1 MNDDMT
7 RERLVQGVSELETRA
22 GPPLPLAQSLHQALQ
37 GAVFP
42 LTAEQLTWVAREN
55 EAPPVMLTLLGALPR
70 GRFASVDDVAVAL
83 EQDLPADA
91 DTAAP
96 PSVPPTR

>member
-7 RERLVQGVSELETRA
+7 RERLVQGVSELETRV
-22 GPPLPLAQSLHQALQ
+22 GQPQPLAQPLHQALM

-42 LTAEQLTWVAREN
+42 LTAEQLSWVAREN

-70 GRFASVDDVAVAL
+70 GRFASVDDVALAL
-83 EQDLPADA
+83 AQGLGAQP
-91 DTAAP
+91 
-96 PSVPPTR
+96 

>member
-7 RERLVQGVSELETRA
+7 RERLGLGLREVEPSSASLAPEAPSVS
-22 GPPLPLAQSLHQALQ
+22 LAQSLQQALR

-55 EAPPVMLTLLGALPR
+55 EAPAHVLSLLGALPR
-70 GRFASVDDVAVAL
+70 GRFPSVDTVARVL
-83 EQDLPADA
+83 GDA
-91 DTAAP
+91 GF
-96 PSVPPTR
+96 

>member
-7 RERLVQGVSELETRA
+7 RERLGLGLREVEPSPA
-22 GPPLPLAQSLHQALQ
+22 PLAPVVFLAHSLQQALQ

-55 EAPPVMLTLLGALPR
+55 EAPSHVLSQLGALPR
-70 GRFASVDDVAVAL
+70 GRF
-83 EQDLPADA
+83 
-91 DTAAP
+91 
-96 PSVPPTR
+96 PSVEAVVHAVEDLTA

>member
-7 RERLVQGVSELETRA
+7 RERLVQGVSELETRT
-22 GPPLPLAQSLHQALQ
+22 GTPQPLAQPLHQALM

-55 EAPPVMLTLLGALPR
+55 EAPPVLLTLLGSLPR
-70 GRFASVDDVAVAL
+70 GRFASVDDVAAAL
-83 EQDLPADA
+83 AQGLDA
-91 DTAAP
+91 QP
-96 PSVPPTR
+96 

>member
-7 RERLVQGVSELETRA
+7 RERLVQRVSELETRTGA
-22 GPPLPLAQSLHQALQ
+22 PQPLAQPLHQALM

-55 EAPPVMLTLLGALPR
+55 EAPPVMLTLLGSLPR

-83 EQDLPADA
+83 EQGLDA
-91 DTAAP
+91 RP
-96 PSVPPTR
+96 